1 MVEKRTFLQSLES
14 IARFVM
20 KFILHLFNKF
30 EVTMNN
36 IKNVF
41 SIKDLENLS
50 GIKAHT
56 IRIWEKRYDILQP
69 MRTDTNIRLYD
80 LASLQK
86 LLNITLL
93 HDYGYKISKIAT
105 YPQDKI
111 PSLVREII
119 SNKTAKSHAI
129 SELKMSMMNFDQ
141 ELFFNTYNWL
151 IAEKSFKEIFHQVF
165 IPLMNELGLL
175 WQSDTITPAHEH
187 FISYLIKQKLL
198 VNTEKLQVLKPSKTD
213 KVFVLSLPMNEIH
226 ELGLMYLNYE
236 ILLQGYK
243 TIYLGESMPVDNL
256 KHLKKHFD
264 SIVYV
269 SYLTVQPE
277 RDLLDG
283 YINKM
288 SEELVDDTT
297 ELWYIGRMV
306 EFIKRDGLSEN
317 ISIFDSIGDLVN
329 QI

>member
-1 MVEKRTFLQSLES
+1 
-14 IARFVM
+14 
-20 KFILHLFNKF
+20 
-30 EVTMNN
+30 MNN
-36 IKNVF
+36 IKSMF

-69 MRTDTNIRLYD
+69 TRTDTNIRLYD

-105 YPQDKI
+105 YPQEKI

-119 SNKTAKSHAI
+119 SSKTAKSHAI
-129 SELKMSMMNFDQ
+129 SEFKMAMMNFDQ

-151 IAEKSFKEIFHQVF
+151 IAEKSFKEVFHQVF

-198 VNTEKLQVLKPSKTD
+198 INTEKLQILKQTKLD

-236 ILLQGYK
+236 ILLHGYK
-243 TIYLGESMPVDNL
+243 TIYLGESMPIENL
-256 KHLKKHFD
+256 KDLKKHFH
-264 SIVYV
+264 SIVFV
-269 SYLTVQPE
+269 SYMTVQPE
-277 RDLLDG
+277 RDILDG
-283 YINKM
+283 YIQKM
-288 SEELVDDTT
+288 SEELLDDTT

-306 EFIKRDGLSEN
+306 EFIKKEELPERITIFNSISE
-317 ISIFDSIGDLVN
+317 LVDK
-329 QI
+329 I

>member
-1 MVEKRTFLQSLES
+1 
-14 IARFVM
+14 
-20 KFILHLFNKF
+20 
-30 EVTMNN
+30 MNN
-36 IKNVF
+36 VKNVF

-111 PSLVREII
+111 PSLVREIM

-129 SELKMSMMNFDQ
+129 SAFKMAMMNFDQ

-151 IAEKSFKEIFHQVF
+151 IAEKSFKEVFHEVL

-187 FISYLIKQKLL
+187 FVSYLIKQKLL
-198 VNTEKLQVLKPSKTD
+198 VNTEKLKVLKQTKFD
-213 KVFVLSLPMNEIH
+213 KVFILSLPMNEIH

-236 ILLQGYK
+236 ILLNGYK
-243 TIYLGESMPVDNL
+243 TIYLGESMPIENL
-256 KHLKKHFD
+256 KDLKKHFS
-264 SIVYV
+264 SIIFV
-269 SYLTVQPE
+269 SYMTVHPE
-277 RDLLDG
+277 RDS
-283 YINKM
+283 INEYVAKM
-288 SEELVDDTT
+288 TNELVDDTT
-297 ELWYIGRMV
+297 ELWFAGRLV
-306 EFIKRDGLSEN
+306 EFIKREGLSDK
-317 ISIFDSIGDLVN
+317 ISIFDSISELVDK
-329 QI
+329 I

>member
-1 MVEKRTFLQSLES
+1 
-14 IARFVM
+14 
-20 KFILHLFNKF
+20 
-30 EVTMNN
+30 MNN
-36 IKNVF
+36 VKNVF

-119 SNKTAKSHAI
+119 SSKTAKSHAI
-129 SELKMSMMNFDQ
+129 SEFKMAMMNFDQ
-141 ELFFNTYNWL
+141 ELFFKTYNWL

-165 IPLMNELGLL
+165 IPLKNELGLL

-187 FISYLIKQKLL
+187 FISYLIKQKLS
-198 VNTEKLQVLKPSKTD
+198 VNTEKLQALKQTKLD
-213 KVFVLSLPMNEIH
+213 RIFVLSLPMNEIH

-236 ILLQGYK
+236 ILLHGYK
-243 TIYLGESMPVDNL
+243 TIYLGESMPIENL
-256 KHLKKHFD
+256 KDLKKHFS
-264 SIVYV
+264 SIVFV
-269 SYLTVQPE
+269 SYMTVQPE
-277 RDLLDG
+277 RDVVDS
-283 YINKM
+283 YVQKM
-288 SEELVDDTT
+288 SEELLDDST

-306 EFIKRDGLSEN
+306 EFVKKEKLTQGITIFN
-317 ISIFDSIGDLVN
+317 SINELVDW
-329 QI
+329 I

>member
-1 MVEKRTFLQSLES
+1 
-14 IARFVM
+14 
-20 KFILHLFNKF
+20 
-30 EVTMNN
+30 MNN
-36 IKNVF
+36 VKNVF

-119 SNKTAKSHAI
+119 SSKTAKSHAI
-129 SELKMSMMNFDQ
+129 SEFKMAMMNFDQ

-151 IAEKSFKEIFHQVF
+151 IAEKSFKEVFHQVF

-187 FISYLIKQKLL
+187 FISYLIKQKLI
-198 VNTEKLQVLKPSKTD
+198 VNTEKLQVLKQTKLD
-213 KVFVLSLPMNEIH
+213 RIFVLSLPMNEIH

-236 ILLQGYK
+236 ILLHGYK
-243 TIYLGESMPVDNL
+243 TIYLGESMPIENL
-256 KHLKKHFD
+256 KDLKKHFS
-264 SIVYV
+264 SIIFV
-269 SYLTVQPE
+269 SYMTVKPE
-277 RDLLDG
+277 RDVVDS
-283 YINKM
+283 YVQKM
-288 SEELVDDTT
+288 SEELLDDTT

-306 EFIKRDGLSEN
+306 EFVKKEKLPQGITIFN
-317 ISIFDSIGDLVN
+317 SINELVDW
-329 QI
+329 I